1 MAAITKSTRRMSPP
15 ASGEAGSPPTR
26 ARIVAGARR
35 HFFAHGFR
43 GVTMDDLALEMSMSK
58 KTLYVHFPSKTA
70 LLEAVL
76 EDKLARAEADFQQA
90 MSAGEFSGQL
100 PALLTCVRA
109 HGEEIQPPFI
119 RDMQR
124 EAPEL
129 FARVQRGRAVLIQ
142 RYFGQLFAAGQK
154 AGRIR
159 KDVRTDFLV
168 EMLIGAVNGVLN
180 PQKIAELGLAPKVAF
195 TKVIA
200 VFLEGV
206 AAKGGRPAR

>member
-1 MAAITKSTRRMSPP
+1 MSGGAERDASP
-15 ASGEAGSPPTR
+15 AR
-26 ARIVAGARR
+26 DRIVAGARR

-76 EDKLARAEADFQQA
+76 EDKLGRAEADFRQA
-90 MSAGEFSGQL
+90 TSSGDFSGQL
-100 PALLTCVRA
+100 QALLGCVRA
-109 HGEEIQPPFI
+109 HGEEIQPPFV

-129 FARVQRGRAVLIQ
+129 FAKVQARRAVLIQ

-159 KDVRTDFLV
+159 KDVGTNFLV
-168 EMLIGAVNGVLN
+168 EMLIGAVNGVLH
-180 PQKIAELGLAPKVAF
+180 PQKILELGLTPKVAF

-200 VFLEGV
+200 IFLEGV
-206 AAKGGRPAR
+206 ATEEGRRMK